1 MRRLALGLLTSLL
14 ALPLLDA
21 HAQIIRTGRLGA
33 RDPKLWISG
42 GIGLQQGWTV
52 TDGTTQTRWRLSD
65 GQAYFAAVDR
75 PITGG
80 VSLGVRASTARVS
93 VDYTSTDP
101 LAFSGSRDADATISQ
116 GLAILHIT
124 SGRDLH
130 TVIELGA
137 GATIYSGF
145 RERGTGIDLPP
156 DKADADFTFVLG
168 YGIGYSFSNTF
179 QVDVV
184 QDLATALHQKTGLSA
199 GDDSSVRLSGTRL
212 VARFGLG
219 S

>member
-1 MRRLALGLLTSLL
+1 VRRLALALLTSLL
-14 ALPLLDA
+14 ALPPHDA
-21 HAQIIRTGRLGA
+21 HAQIIRTGRAGG
-33 RDPKLWISG
+33 PEPSLWVSG

-65 GQAYFAAVDR
+65 GQSYLLAVER
-75 PITGG
+75 PITRG
-80 VSLGVRASTARVS
+80 VALGLRGSRARVS

-101 LAFSGSRDADATISQ
+101 LAFTGSRDADATISQ
-116 GLAILHIT
+116 ALAMLHIT
-124 SGRDLH
+124 AGRDLH

-145 RERGTGIDLPP
+145 RERGTGTDLPP

-179 QVDVV
+179 QIDVV

-199 GDDSSVRLSGTRL
+199 GDDSSVRISGTRL